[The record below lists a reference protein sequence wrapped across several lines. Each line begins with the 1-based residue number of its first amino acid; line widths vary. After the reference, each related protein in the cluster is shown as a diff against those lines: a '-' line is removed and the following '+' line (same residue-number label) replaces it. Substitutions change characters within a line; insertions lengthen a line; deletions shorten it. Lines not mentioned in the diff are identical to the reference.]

1 MLFFQGSIFRNR
13 PLAFCTPYTGGGSS
27 LVKGEGAGG
36 GGALGGGPS
45 HQATAA
51 FATKNNNGQK
61 IKGKLAI
68 HQKSRSTSTFDNVSL
83 DTEDEMD
90 NIPYTGKVS
99 NINKNQH
106 SSSSDNQSVISELS
120 DRTGGKNNNNN
131 NNNENGS
138 SSPDE
143 RVKALLREGMASATK
158 KGEGSTKAGDITA
171 REGNQGPQPSNNGED
186 VLPLRTKPQTVA
198 SSLTSNKTATPG
210 LLSWNDIQTTYTEF
224 KTSRNKG
231 KPEKSSILSSIV
243 YDVQFCGLYFC
254 GIDTTTDGDDIIDA
268 GGACGGAMMNNN
280 DKYENE
286 MKQKK
291 EDRKR
296 QTDENFLGKIINCVP
311 SGCGY

>member
-1 MLFFQGSIFRNR
+1 M
-13 PLAFCTPYTGGGSS
+13 
-27 LVKGEGAGG
+27 VKGEGAAGG
-36 GGALGGGPS
+36 EGGALGGGPS

-99 NINKNQH
+99 TNNKNQH
-106 SSSSDNQSVISELS
+106 SSSDNQSVISELS
-120 DRTGGKNNNNN
+120 DRTGGNNNNNN

-158 KGEGSTKAGDITA
+158 KGEGSTKVAGDITA
-171 REGNQGPQPSNNGED
+171 GEGHQGQQPSNGED

-198 SSLTSNKTATPG
+198 SSLSSHKTATPG
-210 LLSWNDIQTTYTEF
+210 LLSWYDIQTTYTEF